1 MDVEGPHHHHH
12 SHTGVRWLDI
22 GLALSALFVSCVS
35 LYVAVEHG
43 HTMAKLVESNS
54 YPNVDFAT
62 GNMDDLQDGKG
73 NRPSVSFTLINSG
86 VGPARL
92 RSIEL
97 SYQGHAAR
105 DLNSLLSA
113 CCSDAGV
120 AYPKISYNY
129 AGDVR
134 GVMIPAG
141 KSVQL
146 FSWPEAAADP
156 RWARFEKARGEVV
169 VSACYCS
176 VFDECFARDSRH
188 YDPRRVKECPAP
200 TTPFTG

>member
-1 MDVEGPHHHHH
+1 MTEGAHHHHPT
-12 SHTGVRWLDI
+12 HTGVRWLDI
-22 GLALSALFVSCVS
+22 VLALTALMVSCIS
-35 LYVAVEHG
+35 LWVAVEHA
-43 HTMAKLVESNS
+43 HTMSKLVAANS
-54 YPNVDFAT
+54 YPNLDFGN

-73 NRPSVSFTLINSG
+73 NRSAVTFTISNSG

-97 SYQGHAAR
+97 VYQGHAAR
-105 DLNSLLSA
+105 DLNSLLSI

-146 FSWPEAAADP
+146 FSWPKPADDP
-156 RWARFEKARGEVV
+156 RWARFEKARFEVV

-176 VFDECFARDSRH
+176 VFDECYARDSRH
-188 YDPRRVKECPAP
+188 YDPRPVKACPA
-200 TTPFTG
+200 TATPYVG